1 MQFLFVQIYNL
12 QPIKKIMFKKIK
24 IALMILVPTALLS
37 MGFYLKKADLGEDLL
52 VRVILENLKNFH
64 YAPVEIDDN
73 FSEKAFDNYMEMMDG
88 NKRFFIQSDIDELS
102 KFKYTIDDESR
113 NGTYNLLN
121 KSVEIL
127 EKRQIEVQQIVKEL
141 LGKPFNFEL
150 KESVEFGDSVKY
162 AQNKEELKEKWRLYL
177 KYNVMLRLASAID
190 IQEKAIENKDSGYKV
205 ESMDSLEFKAREGV
219 QKTHDEWFERIT
231 KFERKDRLNV
241 YVNALTAV
249 FDPHTNYFPPADKE
263 NFDIRMSGKL
273 EGIGASLQE
282 KDGYIK
288 VVKIIA
294 GSPSALQGELKENDL
309 ILRVAQGNE
318 ESVDIV
324 NARIDDAV
332 KLIRGK
338 KGTEVRL
345 TVRKP
350 DGTTKVIPIIRDV
363 VVLEET
369 YAKSA
374 IVNDKDNNKVGYI
387 YLPSFYADFSGQ
399 GGRTS
404 WKDVKEE
411 IEKLKEE
418 GVRGIILDLRNNGG
432 GSLGDVV
439 EMAGLFIPDGPIV
452 QVKARGEAPYIMKD
466 NNKSVTWD
474 GALVI
479 MVNSFSASASE
490 IMAAAMQDYKR
501 AVILGAGSTHGKGT
515 VQRFIELNQ
524 TIRDNSA
531 PDLGS
536 LKLTIQKFYRINGD
550 ATQLKGV
557 VADINMPDNYSYIKT
572 GEKED
577 AAAMPFDRI
586 GKAPYKVENIYI
598 KNLDQLKKNSIER
611 TKLKDE
617 IQLLDENAKRWQ
629 KQNEKKVFD
638 LNMISYRIEEKK
650 NVEYNKKYDELFK
663 PIDGFVVS
671 LPKVD
676 INSAVNDEGK
686 KARQTDWQNNLKKD
700 LYLYE
705 ALQIIEDLIKQ

>member
-1 MQFLFVQIYNL
+1 
-12 QPIKKIMFKKIK
+12 MFKKIK

-64 YAPVEIDDN
+64 YAPVEIDDT
-73 FSEKAFDNYMEMMDG
+73 FSEKAFDNYLEMIDG
-88 NKRFFIQSDIDELS
+88 NKRFLIQSDIDELS
-102 KFKYTIDDESR
+102 KYKLTIDDESR
-113 NGTYNLLN
+113 NGTYNFLN
-121 KSVEIL
+121 RSVEIL
-127 EKRQIEVQQIVKEL
+127 EQRQIEVQLITKEL
-141 LGKPFNFEL
+141 LSKPFNFDLTET
-150 KESVEFGDSVKY
+150 VEFGDDVKY

-190 IQEKAIENKDSGYKV
+190 VQEKAIESKDTSYKI
-205 ESMDSLEFKAREGV
+205 ETLDSLEFKARQGV

-231 KFERKDRLNV
+231 KMERKDRLNV

-294 GSPSALQGELKENDL
+294 GSPSALQGELKENDV
-309 ILRVAQGNE
+309 ILRVAQGKE

-345 TVRKP
+345 TVKKP

-374 IVNDKDNNKVGYI
+374 IVNDKDNKKVGYI

-404 WKDVKEE
+404 WKDVKAE
-411 IEKLKEE
+411 IEKLKDE
-418 GVRGIILDLRNNGG
+418 GVEGIILDLRNNGG

-439 EMAGLFIPDGPIV
+439 EMGGLFIPEGPVV

-524 TIRDNSA
+524 
-531 PDLGS
+531 
-536 LKLTIQKFYRINGD
+536 
-550 ATQLKGV
+550 
-557 VADINMPDNYSYIKT
+557 
-572 GEKED
+572 
-577 AAAMPFDRI
+577 
-586 GKAPYKVENIYI
+586 
-598 KNLDQLKKNSIER
+598 IE
-611 TKLKDE
+611 
-617 IQLLDENAKRWQ
+617 
-629 KQNEKKVFD
+629 
-638 LNMISYRIEEKK
+638 
-650 NVEYNKKYDELFK
+650 
-663 PIDGFVVS
+663 IDHS
-671 LPKVD
+671 KIL
-676 INSAVNDEGK
+676 
-686 KARQTDWQNNLKKD
+686 
-700 LYLYE
+700 
-705 ALQIIEDLIKQ
+705 

>member
-12 QPIKKIMFKKIK
+12 QPIKIIMFKKIK

-64 YAPVEIDDN
+64 FAPVEIDDT
-73 FSEKAFDNYMEMMDG
+73 FSEKAFENYMEMLDG
-88 NKRFFIQSDIDELS
+88 NKRFFIQADIDELS
-102 KFKYTIDDESR
+102 KFKYSIDDESR

-121 KSVEIL
+121 KSIEIL
-127 EKRQIEVQQIVKEL
+127 EKRQLEVQQITKEL
-141 LGKPFNFEL
+141 LSKPFNFEL
-150 KESVEFGDSVKY
+150 KETVEFGDSVKY
-162 AQNKEELKEKWRLYL
+162 AQNNEELKEKWRLYL
-177 KYNVMLRLASAID
+177 KYNVMLRLASATD

-231 KFERKDRLNV
+231 KVERKDRLNV

-309 ILRVAQGNE
+309 ILRVAQGKE

-345 TVRKP
+345 TVKKP

-374 IVNDKDNNKVGYI
+374 IVNDKDNNRVGYI

-404 WKDVKEE
+404 WKDVKAE

-418 GVRGIILDLRNNGG
+418 GVTGIILDLRNNGG

-439 EMAGLFIPDGPIV
+439 EMGGLFIPEGPIV

-501 AVILGAGSTHGKGT
+501 AVILGAGATHGKGT

-524 TIRDNSA
+524 TIRDHNA

-550 ATQLKGV
+550 ATQLKGIES
-557 VADINMPDNYSYIKT
+557 DINMPDNYTYIKT

-577 AAAMPFDRI
+577 AAAMPFDKI
-586 GKAPYKVENIYI
+586 GKAPYKVENNYI
-598 KNLDQLKKNSIER
+598 KNLDQLKRNSIER

-638 LNMISYRIEEKK
+638 LNMVSYRGEEKK
-650 NVEYNKKYDELFK
+650 NVEYNKKYEELFK
-663 PIDGFVVS
+663 PIDGFTVS
-671 LPKVD
+671 FPKVD
-676 INSAVNDEGK
+676 VNSAKDDEGK
-686 KARQTDWQNNLKKD
+686 KARQTDWQSNLKKD

-705 ALQIIEDLIKQ
+705 ALQIIEDLLKQ

>member
-1 MQFLFVQIYNL
+1 M
-12 QPIKKIMFKKIK
+12 K
-24 IALMILVPTALLS
+24 IALMILVPSALLS

-64 YAPVEIDDN
+64 YAPVQIDDK
-73 FSEKAFDNYMEMMDG
+73 FSEKAFNNYMEMLDG
-88 NKRFFIQSDIDELS
+88 NKRFFTQDDINELS
-102 KFKYTIDDESR
+102 KYKYTIDDESI
-113 NGTYNLLN
+113 NGTYGLLN
-121 KSVEIL
+121 RSVEIL
-127 EKRQIEVQQIVKEL
+127 EQRQIEVQQMVKAL
-141 LGKPFNFEL
+141 LANPFNFDVTET
-150 KESVEFGDSVKY
+150 VEFGDSVKY
-162 AQNKEELKEKWRLYL
+162 AKNSEELKEKWRLYL

-190 IQEKAIENKDSGYKV
+190 VQEKAKENKDTIIKI
-205 ESMDSLEFKAREGV
+205 ESLDSLEYKARQGV

-231 KFERKDRLNV
+231 KMERKDRLNV

-294 GSPSALQGELKENDL
+294 GSPSALQGDLKENDI
-309 ILRVAQGNE
+309 ILKVAQGKE
-318 ESVDIV
+318 EAIDIV
-324 NARIDDAV
+324 NVRIDDAV

-345 TVRKP
+345 TVKKP
-350 DGTTKVIPIIRDV
+350 DGTTKIIPIIRDV

-374 IVNDKDNNKVGYI
+374 IVNDKDNKKMGYI

-404 WKDVKEE
+404 WKDVKDE
-411 IEKLKEE
+411 IEKLKNE
-418 GVRGIILDLRNNGG
+418 GVKGIILDLRNNGG

-439 EMAGLFIPDGPIV
+439 DMGGLFIPEGPIV
-452 QVKARGEAPYIMKD
+452 QVKARGESPIIMKD
-466 NNKSVTWD
+466 NNKEVTWD

-501 AVILGAGSTHGKGT
+501 AVVLGAGSTHGKGT

-524 TIRDNSA
+524 TVRDRTA

-557 VADINMPDNYSYIKT
+557 VADIDMPDNYTYIKT

-586 GKAPYKVENIYI
+586 EQAPYKVGNQYI
-598 KNLDQLKKNSIER
+598 KDLNKIKKNSIER
-611 TKLKDE
+611 TKQKDE
-617 IQLLDENAKRWQ
+617 ILLLDENAKRWQ
-629 KQNEKKVFD
+629 KQNEKTVFD
-638 LNMISYRIEEKK
+638 LNMAAFRAEEKK
-650 NVEYNKKYDELFK
+650 NIEYNKKYDELFK

-671 LPKVD
+671 IPKVD
-676 INSAVNDEGK
+676 SNSAKDDEGK

-705 ALQIIEDLIKQ
+705 ALQICEDILKQ

>member
-12 QPIKKIMFKKIK
+12 QPIKIIMFKKIK

-64 YAPVEIDDN
+64 FAPVEIDDT
-73 FSEKAFDNYMEMMDG
+73 FSEKAFENYMEMLDG
-88 NKRFFIQSDIDELS
+88 NKRFFIQADIDELS
-102 KFKYTIDDESR
+102 KFKYSIDDESR

-121 KSVEIL
+121 KSIEIL
-127 EKRQIEVQQIVKEL
+127 EKRQLEVQQITKEL
-141 LGKPFNFEL
+141 LSKPFNFEL
-150 KESVEFGDSVKY
+150 KETVEFGDIVKY
-162 AQNKEELKEKWRLYL
+162 AQNNEELKEKWRLYL
-177 KYNVMLRLASAID
+177 KYNVMLRLASATD

-231 KFERKDRLNV
+231 KVERKDRLNV

-309 ILRVAQGNE
+309 ILRVAQGKE

-345 TVRKP
+345 TVKKP

-374 IVNDKDNNKVGYI
+374 IVNDKDNNRVGYI

-404 WKDVKEE
+404 WKDVKAE

-418 GVRGIILDLRNNGG
+418 GVTGIILDLRNNGG

-439 EMAGLFIPDGPIV
+439 EMGGLFIPEGPIV

-501 AVILGAGSTHGKGT
+501 AVILGAGATHGKGT

-524 TIRDNSA
+524 TIRDHNA

-550 ATQLKGV
+550 ATQLKGIES
-557 VADINMPDNYSYIKT
+557 DINMPDNYTYIKT

-577 AAAMPFDRI
+577 AAAMPFDKI
-586 GKAPYKVENIYI
+586 GKAPYKVENNYI
-598 KNLDQLKKNSIER
+598 KNLDQLKRNSIER

-638 LNMISYRIEEKK
+638 LNMVSYRGEEKK
-650 NVEYNKKYDELFK
+650 NVEYNKKYEELFK
-663 PIDGFVVS
+663 PIDGFTVS
-671 LPKVD
+671 FPKVD
-676 INSAVNDEGK
+676 VNSAKDDEGK
-686 KARQTDWQNNLKKD
+686 KARQTDWQSNLKKD

-705 ALQIIEDLIKQ
+705 ALQIIEDLLKQ

>member
-1 MQFLFVQIYNL
+1 ML
-12 QPIKKIMFKKIK
+12 KRMK
-24 IALMILVPTALLS
+24 IALMILVPSALLS

-64 YAPVEIDDN
+64 YAPVQIDDK
-73 FSEKAFDNYMEMMDG
+73 FSEKAFNNYMEMLDG
-88 NKRFFIQSDIDELS
+88 NKRFFTQDDINELS
-102 KFKYTIDDESR
+102 KYKYTIDDESI
-113 NGTYNLLN
+113 NGTYGLLN
-121 KSVEIL
+121 RSVEIL
-127 EKRQIEVQQIVKEL
+127 EQRQIEVQQMVKAL
-141 LGKPFNFEL
+141 LANPFNFDVAET
-150 KESVEFGDSVKY
+150 VEFGDSVKY
-162 AQNKEELKEKWRLYL
+162 AKNSEELKEKWRLYL

-190 IQEKAIENKDSGYKV
+190 VQEKAKENNDTIIKIESL
-205 ESMDSLEFKAREGV
+205 DSLEYKARQGV

-231 KFERKDRLNV
+231 KMERKDRLNV

-294 GSPSALQGELKENDL
+294 GSPSALQGDLKENDI
-309 ILRVAQGNE
+309 ILKVAQGKE
-318 ESVDIV
+318 EAIDIV
-324 NARIDDAV
+324 NVRIDDAV

-345 TVRKP
+345 TVKKP
-350 DGTTKVIPIIRDV
+350 DGTTKIIPIIRDV

-374 IVNDKDNNKVGYI
+374 IVNDKDNKKMGYI

-404 WKDVKEE
+404 WKDVKDE
-411 IEKLKEE
+411 IEKLKNE
-418 GVRGIILDLRNNGG
+418 GVKGIILDLRNNGG

-439 EMAGLFIPDGPIV
+439 DMGGLFIPEGPIV
-452 QVKARGEAPYIMKD
+452 QVKARGESPIIMKD
-466 NNKSVTWD
+466 NNKEVTWD

-501 AVILGAGSTHGKGT
+501 AVVLGAGSTHGKGT

-524 TIRDNSA
+524 TVRDRTA

-557 VADINMPDNYSYIKT
+557 VADIDMPDNYTYIKT

-586 GKAPYKVENIYI
+586 EQAPYKVGNQYI
-598 KNLDQLKKNSIER
+598 KDLNKIKKNSIER
-611 TKLKDE
+611 TKQKDE
-617 IQLLDENAKRWQ
+617 ILLLDENAKRWQ
-629 KQNEKKVFD
+629 KQNEKTVFD
-638 LNMISYRIEEKK
+638 LNMAAFRAEEKK
-650 NVEYNKKYDELFK
+650 NIEYNKKYDELFK

-671 LPKVD
+671 IPKVD
-676 INSAVNDEGK
+676 SNSAKDDEGK

-705 ALQIIEDLIKQ
+705 ALQICEDILKQ

>member
-1 MQFLFVQIYNL
+1 M
-12 QPIKKIMFKKIK
+12 K
-24 IALMILVPTALLS
+24 IALMILVPSALLS

-64 YAPVEIDDN
+64 YAPVQIDDK
-73 FSEKAFDNYMEMMDG
+73 FSEKAFNNYMEMLDG
-88 NKRFFIQSDIDELS
+88 NKRFFTQDDINELS
-102 KFKYTIDDESR
+102 KYKYTIDDESI
-113 NGTYNLLN
+113 NGTYGLLN
-121 KSVEIL
+121 RSVEIL
-127 EKRQIEVQQIVKEL
+127 EQRQIEVQQMVKAL
-141 LGKPFNFEL
+141 LANPFNFDVAET
-150 KESVEFGDSVKY
+150 VEFGDSVKY
-162 AQNKEELKEKWRLYL
+162 AKNSEELKEKWRLYL

-190 IQEKAIENKDSGYKV
+190 VQEKAKENNDTIIKIESL
-205 ESMDSLEFKAREGV
+205 DSLEYKARQGV

-231 KFERKDRLNV
+231 KMERKDRLNV

-294 GSPSALQGELKENDL
+294 GSPSALQGDLKENDI
-309 ILRVAQGNE
+309 ILKVAQGKE
-318 ESVDIV
+318 EAIDIV
-324 NARIDDAV
+324 NVRIDDAV

-345 TVRKP
+345 TVKKP
-350 DGTTKVIPIIRDV
+350 DGTTKIIPIIRDV

-374 IVNDKDNNKVGYI
+374 IVNDKDNKKMGYI

-404 WKDVKEE
+404 WKDVKDE
-411 IEKLKEE
+411 IEKLKNE
-418 GVRGIILDLRNNGG
+418 GVKGIILDLRNNGG

-439 EMAGLFIPDGPIV
+439 DMGGLFIPEGPIV
-452 QVKARGEAPYIMKD
+452 QVKARGESPIIMKD
-466 NNKSVTWD
+466 NNKEVTWD

-501 AVILGAGSTHGKGT
+501 AVVLGAGSTHGKGT

-524 TIRDNSA
+524 TVRDRTA

-557 VADINMPDNYSYIKT
+557 VADIDMPDNYTYIKT

-586 GKAPYKVENIYI
+586 EQAPYKVGNQYI
-598 KNLDQLKKNSIER
+598 KDLNKIKKNSIER
-611 TKLKDE
+611 TKQKDE
-617 IQLLDENAKRWQ
+617 ILLLDENAKRWQ
-629 KQNEKKVFD
+629 KQNEKTVFD
-638 LNMISYRIEEKK
+638 LNMAAFRAEEKK
-650 NVEYNKKYDELFK
+650 NIEYNKKYDELFK

-671 LPKVD
+671 IPKVD
-676 INSAVNDEGK
+676 SNSAKDDEGK

-705 ALQIIEDLIKQ
+705 ALQICEDILKQ

>member
-1 MQFLFVQIYNL
+1 
-12 QPIKKIMFKKIK
+12 
-24 IALMILVPTALLS
+24 
-37 MGFYLKKADLGEDLL
+37 
-52 VRVILENLKNFH
+52 
-64 YAPVEIDDN
+64 
-73 FSEKAFDNYMEMMDG
+73 MEMLDG
-88 NKRFFIQSDIDELS
+88 NKRFFIQADIDELS
-102 KFKYTIDDESR
+102 KFKYSIDDESR

-121 KSVEIL
+121 KSIEIL
-127 EKRQIEVQQIVKEL
+127 EKRQLEVQQITKEL
-141 LGKPFNFEL
+141 LSKPFNFEL
-150 KESVEFGDSVKY
+150 KETVEFGDSVKY
-162 AQNKEELKEKWRLYL
+162 AQNNEELKEKWRLYL
-177 KYNVMLRLASAID
+177 KYNVMLRLASATD

-231 KFERKDRLNV
+231 KVERKDRLNV

-309 ILRVAQGNE
+309 ILRVAQGKE

-345 TVRKP
+345 TVKKP

-374 IVNDKDNNKVGYI
+374 IVNDKDNNRVGYI

-404 WKDVKEE
+404 WKDVKAE

-418 GVRGIILDLRNNGG
+418 GVTGIILDLRNNGG

-439 EMAGLFIPDGPIV
+439 EMGGLFIPEGPIV

-501 AVILGAGSTHGKGT
+501 AVILGAGATHGKGT

-524 TIRDNSA
+524 TIRDHNA

-550 ATQLKGV
+550 ATQLKGIES
-557 VADINMPDNYSYIKT
+557 DINMPDNYTYIKT

-577 AAAMPFDRI
+577 AAAMPFDKI
-586 GKAPYKVENIYI
+586 GKAPYKVENNYI
-598 KNLDQLKKNSIER
+598 KNLDQLKRNSIER

-638 LNMISYRIEEKK
+638 LNMVSYRGEEKK
-650 NVEYNKKYDELFK
+650 NVEYNKKYEELFK
-663 PIDGFVVS
+663 PIDGFTVS
-671 LPKVD
+671 FPKVD
-676 INSAVNDEGK
+676 VNSAKDDEGK
-686 KARQTDWQNNLKKD
+686 KARQTDWQSNLKKD

-705 ALQIIEDLIKQ
+705 ALQIIEDLLKQ

>member
-1 MQFLFVQIYNL
+1 
-12 QPIKKIMFKKIK
+12 MFKKIK

-64 YAPVEIDDN
+64 YAPVEIDDT
-73 FSEKAFDNYMEMMDG
+73 FSEKAFDNYLEMIDG
-88 NKRFFIQSDIDELS
+88 NKRFLIQSDIDELS
-102 KFKYTIDDESR
+102 KYKLTIDDESR
-113 NGTYNLLN
+113 NGTYNFLN
-121 KSVEIL
+121 RSVEIL
-127 EKRQIEVQQIVKEL
+127 EQRQIEVQLITKEL
-141 LGKPFNFEL
+141 LSKPFNFDLTET
-150 KESVEFGDSVKY
+150 VEFGDDVKY

-190 IQEKAIENKDSGYKV
+190 VQEKAIESKDTSYKI
-205 ESMDSLEFKAREGV
+205 ETLDSLEFKARQGV

-231 KFERKDRLNV
+231 KMERKDRLNV

-294 GSPSALQGELKENDL
+294 GSPSALQGELKENDV
-309 ILRVAQGNE
+309 ILRVAQGKE

-345 TVRKP
+345 TVKKP

-374 IVNDKDNNKVGYI
+374 IVNDKDNKKVGYI

-404 WKDVKEE
+404 WKDVKAE
-411 IEKLKEE
+411 IEKLKDE
-418 GVRGIILDLRNNGG
+418 GVEGIILDLRNNGG

-439 EMAGLFIPDGPIV
+439 EMGGLFIPEGPVV

-524 TIRDNSA
+524 TIRDNNA

-557 VADINMPDNYSYIKT
+557 ESDINMPDNYTYIKT

-586 GKAPYKVENIYI
+586 EKAPYKVENQYI
-598 KNLDQLKKNSIER
+598 KNLDKLKKNSIER
-611 TKLKDE
+611 TKQKDE
-617 IQLLDENAKRWQ
+617 ILLLEENAKRWQ
-629 KQNEKKVFD
+629 KQNEKTVFD
-638 LNMISYRIEEKK
+638 LNMSTYRSEEKK
-650 NVEYNKKYDELFK
+650 NVEYNKRYEDLFK
-663 PIDGFVVS
+663 PIDDLVVTI
-671 LPKVD
+671 PKVD
-676 INSAVNDEGK
+676 VNSAKDDEGK

-705 ALQIIEDLIKQ
+705 AIQIIEDLLKQ